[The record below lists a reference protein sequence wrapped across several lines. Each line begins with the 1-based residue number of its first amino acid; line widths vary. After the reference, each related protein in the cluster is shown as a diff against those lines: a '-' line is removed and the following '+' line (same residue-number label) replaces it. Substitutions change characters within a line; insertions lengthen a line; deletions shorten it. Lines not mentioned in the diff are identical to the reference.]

1 MTISPTG
8 PAGDSAS
15 TVGLI
20 SLQGGVI
27 EHVRSFVRLGLSV
40 RQVRLPEQLEG
51 VSAIVLPGGE
61 STTLMG
67 LLKRWGLTEPL
78 SRMVR
83 EGVPTWGTC
92 AGAVLLSKE
101 VSERERGSLDQPALG
116 LVPVRAIRNAFGRQ
130 AHSCTEMLSVQ
141 GLAEPYRGV
150 FIRAPLLQP
159 LSAEVEI
166 LASVLEGPVFLR
178 SGNVWLSSF
187 HPELTDDSRIHRMF
201 MEESGFGATT
211 SSG

>member
-1 MTISPTG
+1 MTNSRTG
-8 PAGDSAS
+8 SAAA

-27 EHVRSFVRLGLSV
+27 EHVRSFTKLGFRV

-67 LLKRWGLTEPL
+67 LLNRWKLAEPL

-92 AGAVLLSKE
+92 AGAVLLSAE
-101 VSERERGSLDQPALG
+101 VSEREHEGLDQSALG
-116 LVPVRAIRNAFGRQ
+116 LAPVRAVRNAFGRQ
-130 AHSCTEMLSVQ
+130 AHSFSEMLSVQ

-159 LSAEVEI
+159 LSNNVEV
-166 LASVLEGPVFLR
+166 LASLAEGPVFLR

-187 HPELTDDSRIHRMF
+187 HPELTDDIRIHRMF
-201 MEESGFGATT
+201 SEESGFGATT
-211 SSG
+211 SSS